1 LFSKLS
7 KKLITATRFLILI
20 KILIKISKNIDLFLF
35 FYIAILLL
43 EGGKML
49 NQTVLVGRLVKEPEV
64 IELENGKK
72 VTNIVMAINRSFKDS
87 NGEYQTDFIRCV
99 LWDAIAVN
107 TAEYVKVGDL
117 LGIKG
122 RLQTRTYEVEDDT
135 KYVMEVIAEKVTFLS
150 SRKEVE
156 E

>member
-1 LFSKLS
+1 
-7 KKLITATRFLILI
+7 
-20 KILIKISKNIDLFLF
+20 
-35 FYIAILLL
+35 
-43 EGGKML
+43 ML